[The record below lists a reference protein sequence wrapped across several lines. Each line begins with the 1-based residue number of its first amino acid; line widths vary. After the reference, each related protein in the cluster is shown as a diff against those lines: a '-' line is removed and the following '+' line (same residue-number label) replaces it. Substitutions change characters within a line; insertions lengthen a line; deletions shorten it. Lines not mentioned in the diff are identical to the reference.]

1 MENKIRVFVG
11 FGNPGPQF
19 LWTRHNAGFDVIDV
33 LAQTMNVEFVEDPDL
48 KCLIARPNSSIAL
61 VKPQTGMNDSGLTVK
76 ALLEKLDTSMD
87 SVMIIYDDI
96 AMPLGR
102 LRFAEKGSAGGHH
115 GIESTLRELSGNSS
129 FPRLKVAVGPDVKS
143 GDLRAAFLLS
153 PIEAD
158 LRELYLRSVSVAA
171 EACQLWLTKPI
182 AACMG
187 RYNGLDLTRPSAS

>member
-1 MENKIRVFVG
+1 VVTQGLTQGVAREVEISGVRSGSTTYRF
-11 FGNPGPQF
+11 
-19 LWTRHNAGFDVIDV
+19 NAG
-33 LAQTMNVEFVEDPDL
+33 Q
-48 KCLIARPNSSIAL
+48 
-61 VKPQTGMNDSGLTVK
+61 
-76 ALLEKLDTSMD
+76 
-87 SVMIIYDDI
+87 MIVYDDI
-96 AMPLGR
+96 SMPLGR

-115 GIESTLRELSGNSS
+115 GIESTLRELSGNCS

-187 RYNGLDLTRPSAS
+187 RYNGLDLTRTSAS